1 MSRIAPLARRA
12 LRDTRSVSVAFL
24 ALGATLGVLVVHS
37 GLEWWWATAFTSLV
51 YAGSLEFLLVGMV
64 VAAAPLAT
72 VAVTAFLVNLRHV
85 FYAVSFPLHR
95 IRGAAGK
102 ALGTF
107 GLTDEAF
114 ALVTAAPPHEW
125 TGARILWL
133 QGFCQLCWVG
143 GATAGALPGP
153 LVPSSVAGLE
163 FTLTA
168 LFVVLALDAHHT
180 RRDVP
185 TAVTAALSAV
195 GALLLFPE
203 RMPLVAMAL
212 FTAGLLVRR
221 AASTRRRA
229 DA

>member
-1 MSRIAPLARRA
+1 MHHLRLAVH
-12 LRDTRSVSVAFL
+12 DTRSVSFAYL

-37 GLEWWWATAFTSLV
+37 GLEWWWATVFTALV
-51 YAGSLEFLLVGMV
+51 YAGSLEFLLVGLV
-64 VAAAPLAT
+64 VAAVPLAT
-72 VAVTAFLVNLRHV
+72 VALTAFLVNLRHV

-114 ALVTAAPPHEW
+114 ALVTAKPPNEW
-125 TGARILWL
+125 TGPRILWL
-133 QGFCQLCWVG
+133 QGFCQLYWVS
-143 GATAGALPGP
+143 GATAGALLGS
-153 LVPSSVAGLE
+153 LVPSSIAGLE

-168 LFVVLALDAHHT
+168 LFVVLALDAHRT

-185 TAVTAALSAV
+185 TAVIAALSAV
-195 GALLLFPE
+195 VALLLFHE
-203 RMPLVAMAL
+203 RMLLVAMAL
-212 FTAGLLVRR
+212 FTAGLLARR
-221 AASTRRRA
+221 AVSSRRTV